1 MLIESIFTKFF
12 GTPHERYNKKLTP
25 AVEAILSLEPTLAA
39 LHDDDL
45 AAKTLEFRTRM
56 EEGASLDDLLPEAF
70 AVAREA
76 GDRRLGVLNILDP
89 KFGFD
94 LSLLSTD
101 HQQLVTEART
111 ALEEGADIVTLHFP
125 ADLYARVREVYPDS
139 LPPYRMRIFDVQMR
153 GGMILHAGKIAEMKT
168 GEGKTL
174 VATTAVYL
182 NALEGKGVHVVT
194 VNDYLAR
201 RDSEWMGRLYRFLG
215 LTVGLIVHDKSE
227 PQRRESYHAD
237 ITYGTNN
244 EFGFDYL
251 RDNMA
256 NEPDECVQRELNF
269 AIVDEVDSIL
279 IDEARTPLIIS
290 GPAEESTDKYGKADA
305 VIPLLKKDV
314 HYQVEEKHKNALLT
328 DRGVQACEKALGLD
342 NLYSDAN
349 TDWVHHIQ
357 QALRAHVIY
366 QRDTD
371 YVVQDGEVVI
381 VDEFTGRTMP
391 GRRWSDGLHQAV
403 EAKERVRIAREN
415 QTLATITFQNYFR
428 MYRKLSGMTGTAD
441 TEAQEFHEIYKL
453 GVVVVPTN
461 RPMIRRDNSDWVF
474 RTDKEKYD
482 AIHEDVK
489 ERHALGQPVLVGTV
503 SIEKSEKLSAILSR
517 NGVPHDVLNAKQ
529 HAREALI
536 VLDAGSLGKV
546 TIATNM
552 AGRGTDIV
560 LRDSTWKE
568 LLSHWVESGFVP
580 RGLPL
585 DPAQQDEAIV
595 AFWAEKTLEE
605 KALAKLEGT
614 LPERL
619 EAVNKVRIEQDY
631 PAYPAPWD
639 LRVKEKISVRSLGG
653 LHIVGTERHES
664 RRVDN
669 QLRGR
674 SGRQG
679 DPGSSRF
686 FLSLDDDLMRIFGGE
701 NIRSMMDRLGAKEG
715 EVITH
720 SLLDRSIAGAQKRV
734 EAQNFE
740 IRKHL
745 LEYDD
750 VMNSQ
755 RKVVYKLRRRILDGE
770 DVRDEIIS
778 RIEDAVDIKVS
789 EMLQMDLLPED
800 AAWSVNETDL
810 RRHFTVEYNLANSIS
825 VGASRQAIVEEVSQL
840 AVKAYTDLEERIGE
854 DIRDIERQ
862 ILLFTIDHIW
872 KAHLYEMDHLKEA
885 IRFRGYGQRDPLSEY
900 KHEGFLLFQQMM
912 DRLAYEIAG
921 RVLHIHPEQ
930 RPQFQQTPRSRAQYR
945 ELHGEDEPEPSQR
958 QAPAPTPRPESA
970 PMLPGTRPVFAPPP
984 SAGAGRMPQGTA
996 VATVGRN
1003 DPCPC
1008 GSGKKFKKCHG
1019 ENL

>member
-1 MLIESIFTKFF
+1 MLIDAIFTKLF

-25 AVEAILSLEPTLAA
+25 SVEAIAAFEPTLAA
-39 LHDDDL
+39 LHDEEL
-45 AAKTLEFRTRM
+45 ALRTVEFRDRLSQ
-56 EEGASLDDLLPEAF
+56 GATLDDLLPEAF
-70 AVAREA
+70 AVVREA
-76 GDRRLGVLNILDP
+76 DDRRLGVLNLLDP
-89 KFGFD
+89 KHGFD
-94 LSLLSTD
+94 LSKLSGS
-101 HQQLVTEART
+101 HQKLVLEARE
-111 ALEEGADIVTLHFP
+111 ALEAGADVVSLRFP
-125 ADLYARVREVYPDS
+125 ADFYAAVREMNPDS
-139 LPPYRMRIFDVQMR
+139 VPPFRMRVFDVQMR

-182 NALEGKGVHVVT
+182 NALSAKGVHVVT
-194 VNDYLAR
+194 VNDYLAK

-215 LTVGLIVHDKSE
+215 LTVGLIVHEKSE
-227 PQRRESYHAD
+227 PERRESYHSD

-256 NEPDECVQRELNF
+256 REPDECVQRELNF

-290 GPAEESTDKYGKADA
+290 GPAEESTDKYGKADT

-314 HYQVEEKHKNALLT
+314 HYTVEEKHKNAMLT
-328 DRGVQACEKALGLD
+328 DRGVQACEKVLGLD
-342 NLYSDAN
+342 NLYADSN

-366 QRDTD
+366 KRDID
-371 YVVQDGEVVI
+371 YVVQNGEVII
-381 VDEFTGRTMP
+381 VDEFTGRTME

-403 EAKERVRIAREN
+403 EAKEKVRIAREN

-428 MYRKLSGMTGTAD
+428 MYKKLAGMTGTAD

-461 RPMIRRDNSDWVF
+461 RAMIRKDRNDWVF
-474 RTDKEKYD
+474 RTDKEKSE
-482 AIHEDVK
+482 AILEDVK

-503 SIEKSEKLSAILSR
+503 SIEKSEHLSSVLSR
-517 NGVPHDVLNAKQ
+517 SGVPHDVLNAKQ
-529 HAREALI
+529 HAREAAI
-536 VLDAGSLGKV
+536 VLEAGRLGKV

-560 LRDSTWKE
+560 LRDTSWKD
-568 LLSHWVESGFVP
+568 LLAHWVETKLAP

-585 DPAQQDEAIV
+585 DAAEQDEAIL
-595 AFWAEKTLEE
+595 AFWAERTLDEKARAKFAGTREE
-605 KALAKLEGT
+605 KLALL
-614 LPERL
+614 
-619 EAVNKVRIEQDY
+619 NKVREEQEF
-631 PAYPAPWD
+631 PPYPAPWD
-639 LRVKEKISVRSLGG
+639 LRGMEQITVRRLGG

-701 NIRSMMDRLGAKEG
+701 GIRAMMDRLGAKEG

-720 SLLDRSIAGAQKRV
+720 PLLDRSIAGAQKRV

-755 RKVVYKLRRRILDGE
+755 RKVIYSLRRRILDGE
-770 DVRDEIIS
+770 DVRDEIVN
-778 RIEDAVDIKVS
+778 RVQDAVDIKVS
-789 EMLQMDLLPED
+789 EMLQQDILPED
-800 AAWSVNETDL
+800 PAWEVHENDL
-810 RRHFTVEYNLANSIS
+810 RRHFTADYRLAAA
-825 VGASRQAIVEEVSQL
+825 VAGGASRDIIVEEVSDL
-840 AVKAYTDLEERIGE
+840 ALKAYEKIEEQVGE
-854 DIRDIERQ
+854 EMREVERQ
-862 ILLFTIDHIW
+862 ILLYTIDHLW

-900 KHEGFLLFQQMM
+900 KQEGFSLFQQTM

-921 RVLHIHPEQ
+921 RVLHIQPDH
-930 RPQFQQTPRSRAQYR
+930 RPQAPRPAARPQYQ
-945 ELHGEDEPEPSQR
+945 LHGADDGSAPAAPQ
-958 QAPAPTPRPESA
+958 QAPAPAPRPAAA
-970 PMLPGTRPVFAPPP
+970 PLLPGTQPVYVPPQP
-984 SAGAGRMPQGTA
+984 PQMRLPQGA
-996 VATVGRN
+996 VSSSVGRN

-1019 ENL
+1019 EHL

>member
-1 MLIESIFTKFF
+1 M
-12 GTPHERYNKKLTP
+12 
-25 AVEAILSLEPTLAA
+25 
-39 LHDDDL
+39 
-45 AAKTLEFRTRM
+45 
-56 EEGASLDDLLPEAF
+56 
-70 AVAREA
+70 
-76 GDRRLGVLNILDP
+76 
-89 KFGFD
+89 
-94 LSLLSTD
+94 
-101 HQQLVTEART
+101 
-111 ALEEGADIVTLHFP
+111 
-125 ADLYARVREVYPDS
+125 
-139 LPPYRMRIFDVQMR
+139 
-153 GGMILHAGKIAEMKT
+153 
-168 GEGKTL
+168 
-174 VATTAVYL
+174 
-182 NALEGKGVHVVT
+182 
-194 VNDYLAR
+194 
-201 RDSEWMGRLYRFLG
+201 G

-227 PQRRESYHAD
+227 PERRESYHAD

-290 GPAEESTDKYGKADA
+290 GPAEESTDKYAKADT

-314 HYQVEEKHKNALLT
+314 HYTVEEKHKNALLT

-428 MYRKLSGMTGTAD
+428 MYRKLGGMTGTAD

-461 RPMIRRDNSDWVF
+461 RPMIRIDNNDWVF

-482 AIHEDVK
+482 SIHEDVK

-529 HAREALI
+529 HAREAAI
-536 VLDAGSLGKV
+536 VLEAGRLGKV

-560 LRDSTWKE
+560 LRDTSWKE
-568 LLSHWVESGFVP
+568 LLAHWVETGFVP
-580 RGLPL
+580 RGLPM
-585 DPAQQDEAIV
+585 DPSQQDEAII
-595 AFWAEKTLEE
+595 AFWAEKTLDL
-605 KALAKLEGT
+605 KALGKLSGT
-614 LPERL
+614 LQEKFETINTVRL
-619 EAVNKVRIEQDY
+619 EQEI
-631 PAYPAPWD
+631 PPYPAPWE
-639 LRVKEKISVRSLGG
+639 LRGQEKISVRKLGG

-701 NIRSMMDRLGAKEG
+701 GIRAMMDRLGAKEG

-720 SLLDRSIAGAQKRV
+720 ALLDRSIAGAQKRV

-755 RKVVYKLRRRILDGE
+755 RKVIYKLRRRILDGE
-770 DVRDEIIS
+770 DVRDEILS
-778 RIEDAVDIKVS
+778 RVEDAVDIKVS
-789 EMLQMDLLPED
+789 EMLQLDLLPED
-800 AAWSVNETDL
+800 PVWALHETDL
-810 RRHFTVEYNLANSIS
+810 RRHFTVDYHLANSIA
-825 VGASRQAIVEEVSQL
+825 VGASRSAIVEEVSAL
-840 AVKAYTDLEERIGE
+840 AVKAYVDLEERIGE

-862 ILLFTIDHIW
+862 ILLYTIDHIW

-900 KHEGFLLFQQMM
+900 KQEGFVMFQQMM

-930 RPQFQQTPRSRAQYR
+930 RPQFQQAQRSKAQYQ
-945 ELHGEDEPEPSQR
+945 ELHGNGEPEEA
-958 QAPAPTPRPESA
+958 APPARVPVARPDSA
-970 PMLPGTRPVFAPPP
+970 PQLPGTRPVFAQP
-984 SAGAGRMPQGTA
+984 SATPTRLPQGPA
-996 VATVGRN
+996 SATVGRN